1 MCEVFAIPLR
11 KIVNFSLNDKQ
22 LSINSEVVKYPLLL
36 IFSVVF
42 SFVSIPGVQ
51 AQVERPVKPPPGQLP
66 VMPDTIPP
74 PADSLQ
80 LKNDTLKT
88 QADSVKTPPK
98 KDIETTIYYSAR
110 DSINSNMQKKII
122 KLYGDAKIKYGT
134 IELEADEIVID
145 YESSTITAHG
155 IPDSTGRMVGLP
167 IFKDG
172 GQTYETH
179 DMVYNFKTKRAKI
192 SEVVTKQGE
201 GFIHGDKVY
210 KNNRNELFSINN
222 AYTTCDLA
230 HPHFRIISKKSK
242 AIPGDKIVSGPFYME
257 FMDVPT
263 PLGFAFGIFPQQRKS
278 QSGILV
284 PTYGEEKRRGFY
296 LRNGGY
302 YFDINDYVKMGITG
316 DLYSKGSSALA
327 LNSIYRK
334 RYAYSGSFA
343 FNYTSN
349 KFNDNIEDNSRSKD
363 FRLTWSHSPQTKGT
377 GRFSASVNAA
387 TASFTKN
394 NYVSVTTTN
403 ASSGFNST
411 TTKMSS
417 NVSYSKTFA
426 GTPFNLGVNFR
437 HNQDLTTKRVDLN
450 APDLSFNM
458 NNVYPFKNSKS
469 TVLQNMAFKLTST
482 ATNSITNDL
491 GRIKKVD
498 TAQDS
503 IAPFN
508 GQTLPELF
516 RNGKKGVKHSFP
528 LGTSIKLF
536 KFFTLSPAI
545 SYDETWYFDKLA
557 WGLSGD
563 GNSVVVT
570 DTIHGF
576 NRIVNYSGSLGF
588 TTRVYGTWINKNKQA
603 KVKALRHVMNPSVS
617 YSFRPD
623 FASGKYDYYQTFQ
636 LENGSTVQKSR
647 HEGYVYGGAQQGKS
661 GAIGFSL
668 GNTVEMK
675 VRGEKDSIDRKVSLL
690 NSLSISSGYNLLAD
704 SMKLSPFSISANT
717 NVLEGKLNINING
730 SVDPYQ
736 YVMTSIDEKGTIL
749 QHRINKYVWQNQGFK
764 IGQLSSINFNL
775 STNLSPKGRD
785 KDKSTRQKIS
795 NAQGVSESDKAY
807 LLNNPDMYIDFE
819 IPWNLRINYTVD
831 YNKPGYAK
839 PTITQTVRFSGDL
852 SVTQKWKVDF
862 NSGFDFQKKQFTQS
876 QFGIRRDLHC
886 WQVSVNWVP
895 FGRFQNYSFSIGIKS
910 GMLRDLKLDRTRS
923 FIDQL

>member
-11 KIVNFSLNDKQ
+11 KIVNFSLNGKQ
-22 LSINSEVVKYPLLL
+22 LSINSEVVKFPLLL

-42 SFVSIPGVQ
+42 SFLSFSGAQ
-51 AQVERPVKPPPGQLP
+51 AQVEKPVKPPPGQLP
-66 VMPDTIPP
+66 VAPDTIPP
-74 PADSLQ
+74 LDSLQ
-80 LKNDTLKT
+80 LKNDSTKN
-88 QADSVKTPPK
+88 QPDSVKTPPK
-98 KDIETTIYYSAR
+98 KDIETTVYYSAR
-110 DSINSNMQKKII
+110 DSINSNMQTKII
-122 KLYGDAKIKYGT
+122 KLYGNAKIKYGT

-145 YESSTITAHG
+145 YTASTITAHG
-155 IPDSTGRMVGLP
+155 VPDSTGRMVGLP

-179 DMVYNFKTKRAKI
+179 DIMYNLKNKRATI
-192 SEVVTKQGE
+192 TEVVTKQGD
-201 GFIHGDKVY
+201 GFIHGDKVF

-230 HPHFRIISKKSK
+230 HPHFRIISRRSK

-284 PTYGEEKRRGFY
+284 PTYGEEKTRGFY
-296 LRNGGY
+296 VRNGGY

-316 DLYSKGSSALA
+316 DLYSKGSSAIA
-327 LNSIYRK
+327 INSIYRK

-343 FNYTSN
+343 FNFTNNNYSV
-349 KFNDNIEDNSRSKD
+349 NIEDKSKTKD

-387 TASFTKN
+387 TSTFTKN
-394 NYVSVTTTN
+394 NYVSVNATN
-403 ASSGFNST
+403 ASSAFNST
-411 TTKMSS
+411 SRKMSS

-426 GTPFNLGVNFR
+426 GTPFNLGLNFR
-437 HNQDLTTKRVDLN
+437 HSQDLFTKQIDLN

-469 TVLQNMAFKLTST
+469 RVLQNLAFKLTST
-482 ATNSITNDL
+482 ATNSITNNL
-491 GRIKKVD
+491 HKIKRSGD
-498 TAQDS
+498 ITADS

-508 GQTLPELF
+508 GQTIPDLF

-528 LGTSIKLF
+528 LGTSLKLF
-536 KFFTLSPAI
+536 RYFTLSPSL
-545 SYDETWYFDKLA
+545 SYDETWYFDKLN
-557 WGLSGD
+557 WGLSDD
-563 GNSVVVT
+563 GQSVVVK
-570 DTIHGF
+570 DTIRGF
-576 NRIVNYSGSLGF
+576 NRIVNYSGSLGL
-588 TTRVYGTWINKNKQA
+588 TTRIYGTWINKNPA
-603 KVKALRHVMNPSVS
+603 GHVLAIRHVMNPSVN

-623 FASGKYDYYQTFQ
+623 FASDKYDYFQ
-636 LENGSTVQKSR
+636 NFDVNGTVVQKSR

-661 GAIGFSL
+661 GAIGFSI

-675 VRGEKDSIDRKVSLL
+675 VRGEKDSVARKVSLL
-690 NSLSISSGYNLLAD
+690 NSLSISSSYNLLAD
-704 SMKLSPFSISANT
+704 SFNLAPFAISANT
-717 NVLEGKLNINING
+717 NVLDGKLNVNVSG
-730 SVDPYQ
+730 TVDPYQ
-736 YVMTSIDEKGTIL
+736 YVLTSIDERGSIS
-749 QHRINKYVWQNQGFK
+749 QHKINRYVWQGQGLK
-764 IGQLSSINFNL
+764 IGQLSNLNFNL
-775 STNLSPKGRD
+775 STNLNPKGRD
-785 KDKSTRQKIS
+785 KDKTTRQKIT

-807 LLNNPDMYIDFE
+807 LLNNPDMYVDFD
-819 IPWNLRINYTVD
+819 IPWNLRVNYTLD
-831 YNKPGYAK
+831 YSKPGYTK
-839 PTITQTVRFSGDL
+839 PNVTQTVRFSGDL
-852 SVTQKWKVDF
+852 SLTQKWKVDF
-862 NSGFDFQKKQFTQS
+862 NSGFDFKSKQFTQS

-895 FGRFQNYSFSIGIKS
+895 FGRFQSYNFSIGIKS